1 LARSKDSQSVAI
13 RTAVAHLNR
22 LDNTGFDNGYAAG
35 FEAAER
41 IKNMK
46 HETEINYVKN
56 KIQKLEADFAGFA
69 SLLIESGIVEVE
81 EQNGELRYKVNK
93 VKLEEASDGKEKE

>member
-1 LARSKDSQSVAI
+1 MA
-13 RTAVAHLNR
+13 N
-22 LDNTGFDNGYAAG
+22 
-35 FEAAER
+35 
-41 IKNMK
+41 
-46 HETEINYVKN
+46 TEIQYVKN

-93 VKLEEASDGKEKE
+93 VKLDEQPEVQQE